1 MLTRVVL
8 RGVREIEIENM
19 SSGRLE
25 ITPLGGLGQFGMN
38 MTAFRFGDEMF
49 IVDCGMMFPDEDL
62 LGVDIAIPDFSYI
75 EEHRDEI
82 RAIVLTHAHED
93 HIGALPFLL
102 QLINVPVYATRF
114 TFGLVEGRLQ
124 EFGLLEQTEMHIIRS
139 GESFGI
145 GQFKIEFIRVSHSL
159 VDCVALAITTP
170 VGVVVHT
177 GDFKVDET
185 PVQGEPIDLPSLT
198 DFGDKGVLAL
208 LADSTNVEREGRTGS
223 EKAVIP
229 AFEKIFREARG
240 RIIVSCFATSIHRLQ
255 IVLDL
260 AAESGRR
267 VALLGRSM
275 IRNVETAERHAY
287 LDIEDDL
294 MVTPQQ
300 AKRLKPDEVCLMVT
314 GSQGEPMSALARMAV
329 DSHKDAS
336 VLERDTVVLS
346 ARQIP
351 GNEKSIS
358 RMMNHLF
365 KKGAHVIDSGTARIH
380 VSGHGRQGDLKIMYD
395 AVRPKFL
402 IPIHGETRQLY
413 RHAEAAQTWGV
424 PRDRI
429 VLSESGD
436 TIELDEKTARVAGK
450 VTVGRTLIDD
460 SGFGRIDDLVLR
472 DRKHLAYDG
481 IVLPIVAIN
490 KASGEME
497 SAPEVVQ
504 RGLAIG
510 DESNGFLHK
519 ARLIVGET
527 VSNAK
532 HEERVDWALIKEK
545 IRVDLKRYI
554 QKETGRRPMIIPVV
568 LEI

>member
-1 MLTRVVL
+1 M
-8 RGVREIEIENM
+8 E
-19 SSGRLE
+19 SGRLE
-25 ITPLGGLGQFGMN
+25 ITPLGGVGQFGMN
-38 MTAFRFGDEMF
+38 MTAFRYDDEMI

-62 LGVDIAIPDFSYI
+62 LGADIAIPDFTYI

-82 RAIVLTHAHED
+82 RAIILTHAHED

-102 QLINVPVYATRF
+102 QLVKPPIYGTRF
-114 TFGLVEGRLQ
+114 TFGLIEARLQ
-124 EFGLLEQTEMHIIRS
+124 EFGVLDKIDMHVIRPRENFQV
-139 GESFGI
+139 GR
-145 GQFKIEFIRVSHSL
+145 FKIEFIRVSHSL

-185 PVQGEPIDLPSLT
+185 PVQGEPIDLPGLSE
-198 DFGDKGVLAL
+198 FGDNGVLAL

-229 AFEKIFREARG
+229 AFEKLFEEATG
-240 RIIVSCFATSIHRLQ
+240 RVVVSCFATSIHRLQ

-267 VALLGRSM
+267 VVTVGRSM
-275 IRNVETAERHAY
+275 VRNVETAERHAY
-287 LDIEDDL
+287 LDVEDGL
-294 MVTPQQ
+294 MVTAQQ
-300 AKRLKPDEVCLMVT
+300 AKKLAPNEVCLLVT

-329 DSHKDAS
+329 GNHKDAS
-336 VLERDTVVLS
+336 VLDGDTVVLS

-351 GNEKSIS
+351 GNERSIS

-365 KKGAHVIDSGTARIH
+365 KKGAHVIDSGIARIH
-380 VSGHGRQGDLKIMYD
+380 VSGHGRLGDLKIMYD

-413 RHAEAAQTWGV
+413 RHAEAAQKWGV
-424 PRDRI
+424 ARNRI
-429 VLSESGD
+429 VLAESGD
-436 TIELDEKTARVAGK
+436 VIELDEDSARVAGK

-460 SGFGRIDDLVLR
+460 SGYGRIDDLVLR

-490 KASGEME
+490 KASGELE

-504 RGLAIG
+504 RGLAIS
-510 DESNGFLHK
+510 DDDSGFVQK
-519 ARLIVGET
+519 ARVIVAEA
-527 VSNAK
+527 VSTATY
-532 HEERVDWALIKEK
+532 EERVDWALIKEK
-545 IRVDLKRYI
+545 IRVELKRFI

>member
-1 MLTRVVL
+1 MATLQ
-8 RGVREIEIENM
+8 
-19 SSGRLE
+19 

-38 MTAFRFGDEMF
+38 MTVFRYGDEMI

-62 LGVDIAIPDFSYI
+62 LGADIAIPDLSFI
-75 EEHRDEI
+75 EEHKDEV

-102 QLINVPVYATRF
+102 QIVNPPIYGTRF
-114 TFGLVEGRLQ
+114 TFALVENRLQ
-124 EFGLLEQTEMHIIRS
+124 EFGLLDQVELNTISSR
-139 GESFGI
+139 ESFTVGS
-145 GQFKIEFIRVSHSL
+145 FEIEFIRVSHSL
-159 VDCVALAITTP
+159 VDCVALAIKTP
-170 VGVVVHT
+170 EGVVIHT

-185 PVQGEPIDLPSLT
+185 PVQGKAIDLPRLAEY
-198 DFGDKGVLAL
+198 GDQGVLAL

-223 EKAVIP
+223 EKSVIP
-229 AFEKIFREARG
+229 AFEKIFEETQG

-255 IVLDL
+255 IVFDL
-260 AAESGRR
+260 AAEFGRSI
-267 VALLGRSM
+267 AFLGRSM
-275 IRNVETAERHAY
+275 IRNIETAQRNNF
-287 LDIEDDL
+287 LDIEDGQVISPL
-294 MVTPQQ
+294 E
-300 AKRLKPDEVCLMVT
+300 AKRLSASEVCLLVT
-314 GSQGEPMSALARMAV
+314 GSQGEPMSALARMSV
-329 DSHKDAS
+329 DNHRDAS
-336 VLERDTVVLS
+336 VLEDDTVVLS

-351 GNEKSIS
+351 GNERAIS

-380 VSGHGRQGDLKIMYD
+380 VSGHGRQGDLKIMFD

-413 RHAEAAQTWGV
+413 RHAEAARSWGM
-424 PRDRI
+424 PRNRI
-429 VLSESGD
+429 VLAESGD
-436 TIELDEKTARVAGK
+436 VIEVSELSAGVTAK

-460 SGFGRIDDLVLR
+460 SGMGRIDDLVLR

-490 KASGEME
+490 KASGELE

-510 DESNGFLHK
+510 DDNDYFMQK
-519 ARLIVGET
+519 ARALVGEVVISST
-527 VSNAK
+527 
-532 HEERVDWALIKEK
+532 HEERVDWSLIKEK
-545 IRVDLKRYI
+545 IRVELKRFI

-568 LEI
+568 LEV